1 MLKQFDGGNQDY
13 SAIPAAKNDADLAML
28 ESFFNKRSVKR
39 ALPVDRLTKHDIEKV
54 FSSPYQPRVSQFL
67 NNF

>member
-39 ALPVDRLTKHDIEKV
+39 ALPVDRLTKHDIE
-54 FSSPYQPRVSQFL
+54 
-67 NNF
+67 